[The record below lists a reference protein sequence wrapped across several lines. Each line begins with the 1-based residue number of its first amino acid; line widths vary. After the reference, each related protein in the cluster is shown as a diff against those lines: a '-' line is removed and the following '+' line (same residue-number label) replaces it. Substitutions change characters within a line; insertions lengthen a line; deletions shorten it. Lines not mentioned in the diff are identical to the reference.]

1 MHTVTY
7 APIESIWSKVGK
19 EVSVCSCTG
28 RWYVNFRGIMQDKQ
42 KLLAEFR
49 ERNPDMDVAAFKRD
63 VRNGALVQCCIRI
76 VGGDRKADS
85 LEFLREYGLLDGDG
99 RGIAA

>member
-1 MHTVTY
+1 
-7 APIESIWSKVGK
+7 
-19 EVSVCSCTG
+19 
-28 RWYVNFRGIMQDKQ
+28 
-42 KLLAEFR
+42 
-49 ERNPDMDVAAFKRD
+49 MDVAAFKRD